1 MGAKM
6 NKMIVAGFGLA
17 VSAILASAPAAAATS
32 TTTMSVTATVQATCS
47 VSATTL
53 AFGTYTGVQ
62 LDGSSTLTVNCTNTT
77 PYTLALNVGTG
88 TGATVATRKM
98 TAAAQTLN
106 YSLYQDSGRATVWGQ
121 TTGTDTVAG
130 TGNGG
135 AQPLTV
141 YGRIPGGQLP
151 TPGSYA
157 DTITA
162 TITY

>member
-1 MGAKM
+1 M
-6 NKMIVAGFGLA
+6 NRIKVAGFGLA
-17 VSAILASAPAAAATS
+17 VSAIMGAAPALAA
-32 TTTMSVTATVQATCS
+32 TMSVTATVQATCS

-77 PYTLALNVGTG
+77 PYTLALDAGTG
-88 TGATVATRKM
+88 TGGTVAARKM
-98 TAAAQTLN
+98 SASGQTLN
-106 YSLYQDSGRATVWGQ
+106 YSLYQDSGHATPWGQ
-121 TTGTDTVAG
+121 TTGTDTTAG
-130 TGNGG
+130 IGNGS

-141 YGRIPGGQLP
+141 YGRIPAGQLP
-151 TPGSYA
+151 TPGAYA

>member
-1 MGAKM
+1 MTK
-6 NKMIVAGFGLA
+6 IGLA
-17 VSAILASAPAAAATS
+17 GLALAASISIASAPAAAATS

-47 VSATTL
+47 LSATTL
-53 AFGTYTGVQ
+53 AFGTYVGVQ
-62 LDGSSTLTVNCTNTT
+62 LDGSSTLSVSCTNTT
-77 PYTLALNVGTG
+77 PYTVALNAGVG

-98 TAAAQTLN
+98 TATGTTLN
-106 YSLYQDSGRATVWGQ
+106 YSLYQDTTRATVWGQ

-130 TGNGG
+130 TGNGS
-135 AQPLTV
+135 AQSLTV
-141 YGRIPGGQLP
+141 YGRIPAGQLP

>member
-1 MGAKM
+1 M
-6 NKMIVAGFGLA
+6 NKISMAGLGLA
-17 VSAILASAPAAAATS
+17 VSATMCATPAFAATA
-32 TTTMSVTATVQATCS
+32 TTTMSVTATVQATCTI
-47 VSATTL
+47 SATTL
-53 AFGTYTGVQ
+53 AFGTYSGVQ

-77 PYTLALNVGTG
+77 PYTLALDAGTG

-98 TAAAQTLN
+98 SASAQTLN
-106 YSLYQDSGRATVWGQ
+106 YSLYQDSGRATLFGQ
-121 TTGTDTVAG
+121 TTGTDTAAG

-141 YGRIPGGQLP
+141 YGRISGGQLP